1 MTSSLPDDAL
11 KVGGLNVSIF
21 VGVKMQERLS
31 NALALQPA
39 QHLRK
44 LWVRHSMTVLLGANV
59 QSGPLGLPIEGQ
71 ALLCLVH
78 LPCLVELVEVD
89 VAGAFL
95 VEEAEDDLVLGVWL
109 REQVLED
116 TPVMD
121 VDLSLLL
128 AVCDLE
134 QDAVLVALD
143 LVLRADAPLASPCL
157 RPGHIAGA
165 YAYVVFA
172 SGRNSINE
180 GLFVKGEFAG
190 RLVFVGVPH
199 KRSARKGRQLRLVG
213 SAQQR
218 LTHFL
223 LEGSHGE

>member
-1 MTSSLPDDAL
+1 MA
-11 KVGGLNVSIF
+11 
-21 VGVKMQERLS
+21 
-31 NALALQPA
+31 
-39 QHLRK
+39 
-44 LWVRHSMTVLLGANV
+44 VLLGANV

-71 ALLCLVH
+71 AFLCLVCP
-78 LPCLVELVEVD
+78 PCVVKFVKAD
-89 VAGAFL
+89 VAGSLL
-95 VEEAEDDLVLGVWL
+95 VEEAEDDLVLGVWF

-121 VDLSLLL
+121 VDLAPLF
-128 AVCDLE
+128 AVCNLE

-172 SGRNSINE
+172 CRRNSIDE

-190 RLVFVGVPH
+190 CLVFVGVPH
-199 KRSARKGRQLRLVG
+199 ERSARKGRQLRLVG

-223 LEGSHGE
+223 LEGSHGG